1 VHNGRVVKR
10 TGDGSI
16 VEFRSVVDAVRC
28 VIEVQNGMIERNA
41 GLPPDRRIEFRVGI
55 HLGDVVEESDGDLM
69 GDGVNIA
76 ARLEGMAKP
85 GAICLSE
92 AAYRQVSG
100 RLDMEVTDLGPTQ
113 LKNIERS
120 IRAYSLEVGK
130 PAQAKPAKATAPS
143 RRSLA
148 ALLAAGVVA
157 LIVRR
162 NGREA
167 RTNHQDR
174 RAARSRNRDRSD
186 ECPSTRR
193 SGTHLPRHQPDQE
206 SREAAQ
212 SAVRLNPNYASAYAQ
227 LAMDEITPAELPLA
241 IANLDQAIKVSPRDP
256 EMDRWRWIK
265 GMTFNYMS
273 RYQDAIREIQ
283 SALDL
288 GYSSWAVYTHLAVAY
303 AFLGQQSETE
313 AAVAQASHTKLEADH

>member
-1 VHNGRVVKR
+1 V
-10 TGDGSI
+10 
-16 VEFRSVVDAVRC
+16 
-28 VIEVQNGMIERNA
+28 
-41 GLPPDRRIEFRVGI
+41 
-55 HLGDVVEESDGDLM
+55 
-69 GDGVNIA
+69 
-76 ARLEGMAKP
+76 
-85 GAICLSE
+85 
-92 AAYRQVSG
+92 
-100 RLDMEVTDLGPTQ
+100 EVTDLGPTQ